1 MKDKC
6 LAIGLMSGTSMDGID
21 AALIETDGEFHVV
34 SLGYS
39 ALAYDPS
46 MRILLKGAEYTVRKC
61 QGDMVKA
68 SARYLQGLRAYLTE
82 LLKVPPG
89 ELDARMADLAGYL
102 GEVISLERVIAHST
116 ALHAQVVR
124 QLLAETDRDASN
136 IDVVGYHGQTLYH
149 RPAEKI
155 SVIVGDADALSAALC
170 IGVVSDFR
178 RADVMAGG
186 QGAPLAPLYH
196 RALAVRDQ
204 RLPLAV
210 VNCGGIANVTLIPHA
225 EILDVVAFDTG
236 PGNVLIDQFVG
247 QRTGGAECMDK
258 DGRYGLQGEVNP
270 AVLAALYENVMVAAQ
285 RDYFDQRPPKSLD
298 YGDMQLIAEL
308 DQLSLADGCA
318 TLAAFTAD
326 TIVQSLSLVD
336 MATPRQ
342 WVLAGGGWKHPVIC
356 REFSSRLVDVLDDE
370 VVIDQADEFGWL
382 SQAIEAET
390 FAYLAVRCLQK
401 KPISMPKTTGVSVP
415 LCGAVISNTW
425 CRA

>member
-1 MKDKC
+1 MKHKF

-21 AALIETDGEFHVV
+21 AALIETDGEFHVAA
-34 SLGYS
+34 LGYR
-39 ALAYDPS
+39 ALDYNPS
-46 MRILLKGAEYTVRKC
+46 MRVLLKGAEYTVRQC
-61 QGDMVKA
+61 QGNRAKA
-68 SARYLQGLRAYLTE
+68 SAGYLQGLASYLTE
-82 LLKVPPG
+82 MLKVPAG

-102 GEVISLERVIAHST
+102 GEAISLDRVIAHST

-124 QLLAETDRDASN
+124 QLLAETGRDASN

-155 SVIVGDADALSAALC
+155 SVIVGDAEALSAALG
-170 IGVVSDFR
+170 IAVVSDFR
-178 RADVMAGG
+178 RVDVMAGG

-204 RLPLAV
+204 QLPLAV
-210 VNCGGIANVTLIPHA
+210 VNCGGIANVTLIPNA

-247 QRTGGAECMDK
+247 QRTGAAECMDK
-258 DGRYGLQGEVNP
+258 DGRYGLQGEVNTS
-270 AVLAALYENVMVAAQ
+270 VLQALYENTMVAAQ
-285 RDYFDQRPPKSLD
+285 RGYLIQRPPKSLD
-298 YGDMQLIAEL
+298 YGDMQLIPEL
-308 DQLSLADGCA
+308 AILSLADGCA

-326 TIVQSLSLVD
+326 TIVRSLSLVD
-336 MATPRQ
+336 MDPPRQ

-356 REFSSRLVDVLDDE
+356 RELSSRLVNVLGDD
-370 VVIDQADEFGWL
+370 VVIAQANELGWL
-382 SQAIEAET
+382 PQAIEAET

-401 KPISMPKTTGVSVP
+401 KPISMPKTTGVAEL
-415 LCGAVISNTW
+415 LCGGVISNTW